1 MTPDEHP
8 RSLPERY
15 VFLCLRIDRH
25 IEGFVDAYIGPPEW
39 RDLTE
44 AEHPVRPEALR
55 EEALALSEALPSEGL
70 EPERE
75 RWLSAQLKALEC
87 VTASLAGE
95 TVAWA
100 DEVERCLGVRPT
112 RTDTAVFEEAHRR
125 LDAALAGN
133 GSVRDRYIAWDERN
147 AIPSDKIVPALA
159 RLKDVLGPRAHELAP
174 MPAKESV
181 TYEIVTDKPWVAY
194 NWYQGRYHS
203 RVDVNADLPT
213 SVALLTDLA
222 AHEAYPGH
230 HTERAAKEAHLLDE
244 LGRVETSVSI
254 ISAPEALIS
263 EGIAMNALE
272 QALGPRPYQ
281 VVAEELRRFG
291 VTFDPDEVHEVHQ
304 AELAS
309 FAVATNAGFML
320 HEDGAT
326 ADETEAYLR
335 EWALESDERAARS
348 VAFLTEPTSRAY
360 ISAYTD
366 GRRLCR
372 EFVEQAPGNF
382 TRLLTEQLTTAD
394 LLE

>member
-1 MTPDEHP
+1 MTPDEQP

-15 VFLCLRIDRH
+15 VFLCLRVDPH

-39 RDLTE
+39 RDLVS
-44 AEHPVRPEALR
+44 AEQPVRPEALR
-55 EEALALSEALPSEGL
+55 GEALALSEALPSEGL

-100 DEVERCLGVRPT
+100 DEVESCLGIRPT

-133 GSVRDRYIAWDERN
+133 GTVRDRYIAWDERN
-147 AIPSDKIVPALA
+147 AIPAEKILPALE
-159 RLKDVLGPRAHELAP
+159 RLKDVLAPRAHELAP
-174 MPAKESV
+174 MPAEESV
-181 TYEIVTDKPWVAY
+181 TYETVTDKPWIAY
-194 NWYQGRYHS
+194 NWYQGRFHS
-203 RVDVNADLPT
+203 RVDVNVELPI
-213 SVALLTDLA
+213 SIALLTDLT

-230 HTERAAKEAHLLDE
+230 HTESAAKEAHLIDR
-244 LGRVETSVSI
+244 LGRVETSIAI
-254 ISAPEALIS
+254 ISAPEALVS

-272 QALGPRPYQ
+272 QALGPHPYE
-281 VVAEELRRFG
+281 VVLDELRGLG
-291 VTFDPDEVHEVHQ
+291 VTFDPAEVREVHQ
-304 AELAS
+304 AEHAL
-309 FAVATNAGFML
+309 FATATNAAFML
-320 HEDGAT
+320 HEDGAPT
-326 ADETEAYLR
+326 EQAEAYLR
-335 EWALESDERAARS
+335 EWGLESDEKAART
-348 VAFLTEPTSRAY
+348 VAFLTAPTSRAY

-372 EFVEQAPGNF
+372 AFAERDPGNF